1 MIKTILIFVLLFT
14 LDNLLGIIFP
24 LRSLFGDYIAVSYLT
39 LIGFCIHSFYD
50 EENRLLWVAFFFG
63 LVYDMFGANLLGLYS
78 SMFPLLVFIMKKYIA
93 PVTPINFISLFYIVA
108 VAILA
113 VETVIYLFV
122 VTIIGVTTTP
132 WAFIQYR
139 LLTTIIFN
147 IIILTILYPVLIRL
161 LKPKKRSRK
170 VKNIMKGNTHA

>member
-24 LRSLFGDYIAVSYLT
+24 LRSLFGNYVVVPYLT

-50 EENRLLWVAFFFG
+50 ENDRLLWVALVFG

-78 SMFPLLVFIMKKYIA
+78 SIFPLLVFIMKKYIV
-93 PVTPINFISLFYIVA
+93 PVTPINFVSLFYIVA

-122 VTIIGVTTTP
+122 MIITSVTTTP

-139 LLTTIIFN
+139 LVITIVFN
-147 IIILTILYPVLIRL
+147 IIILTILYPILIRL

-170 VKNIMKGNTHA
+170 IKNIMRDNTRA